1 MLLNAAA
8 RQAAALQRATFFK
21 MLRVPE
27 VLAPVD
33 ASAMGQEEL
42 SAAHDTALRTIE
54 AEADAI
60 IERHTPNLP
69 AGAGELRQLWS
80 APAWPAED
88 RAAAHLQMASLALS
102 AQRTLL
108 SAAQADD
115 RYLLANSLKVRGPCG
130 LPPCSRLRSHPGAR
144 AAHRCAAS

>member
-33 ASAMGQEEL
+33 ASAISEEEL
-42 SAAHDTALRTIE
+42 SAAHDSALHTIE
-54 AEADAI
+54 VEADAI
-60 IERHTPNLP
+60 IERHTPQLP
-69 AGAGELRQLWS
+69 EGAELRQLWS
-80 APAWPAED
+80 APAWPASD

-130 LPPCSRLRSHPGAR
+130 LTPCSRLRSHPGAR

>member
-33 ASAMGQEEL
+33 TSAMGEEEL
-42 SAAHDTALRTIE
+42 SAAHVTALRTIE

-69 AGAGELRQLWS
+69 EAELRQLWS

-102 AQRTLL
+102 AQRVLL

-115 RYLLANSLKVRGPCG
+115 RYLLANSLKVNSERNSAQFCAIIHDP
-130 LPPCSRLRSHPGAR
+130 LPSSC
-144 AAHRCAAS
+144 RCAAS